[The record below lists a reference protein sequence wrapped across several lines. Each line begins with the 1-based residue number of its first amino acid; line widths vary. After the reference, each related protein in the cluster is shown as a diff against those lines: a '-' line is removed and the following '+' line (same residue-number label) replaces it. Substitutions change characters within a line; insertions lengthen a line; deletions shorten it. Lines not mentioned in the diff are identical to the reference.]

1 MPDVAGVELASIRQG
16 MFAKDDLPGRVENE
30 LRTVAHDRGLSLLE
44 PAATPAKAS
53 HPLGMLATGP
63 VVGLSLD
70 LTRLP
75 LSVLK
80 AVNVSSHRV
89 AELVAGEIHPW
100 RGPET
105 LTRRAPHRRSMADPG
120 AADPGDVAASGP
132 SVAP

>member
-1 MPDVAGVELASIRQG
+1 MTFQVELRA
-16 MFAKDDLPGRVENE
+16 E

-53 HPLGMLATGP
+53 HPLGMLATGLF
-63 VVGLSLD
+63 VGLSLD

-80 AVNVSSHRV
+80 AVNVSIIVLRSWWPV
-89 AELVAGEIHPW
+89 KSI
-100 RGPET
+100 RGAVRET